1 MRGFVQTSEI
11 MFYFK
16 YAPELL
22 YSISRHVFKQF
33 V

>member
-1 MRGFVQTSEI
+1 MRGFVQPCEI

-16 YAPELL
+16 YAPELP
-22 YSISRHVFKQF
+22 YSIWRHVFKQF